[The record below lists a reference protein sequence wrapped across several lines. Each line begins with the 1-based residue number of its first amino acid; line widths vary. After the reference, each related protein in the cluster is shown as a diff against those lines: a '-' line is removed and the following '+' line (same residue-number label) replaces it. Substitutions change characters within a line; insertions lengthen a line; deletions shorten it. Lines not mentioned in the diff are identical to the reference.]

1 MYTKSKNI
9 WYAEDS
15 VLILID
21 YQEEV
26 MDFIH
31 DKDRKLVELNAIT
44 VAKMAVKLGIPVILS
59 TVAVKMGVGTPTIP
73 SLKEALPGIEEIDR
87 TSMDAWEDENLV
99 NAVKATGKKKLVMAG
114 IVTSTCLTFGTL
126 HALSEGYEVMFIE
139 DAVGDKSKEEHENAV
154 RRLIQA
160 GAVPTSSI
168 ALTAEWFRDWAA
180 PIAQHAREIYPP
192 FLIESAKL
200 RGLPLPAWA
209 KENETH

>member
-44 VAKMAVKLGIPVILS
+44 VAKMAVKLGIPVIFS

-73 SLKEALPGIEEIDR
+73 SLKEALSGIEEIDR

-99 NAVKATGKKKLVMAG
+99 NEVKATGKKKLVMAAHLQ
-114 IVTSTCLTFGTL
+114 SF
-126 HALSEGYEVMFIE
+126 
-139 DAVGDKSKEEHENAV
+139 
-154 RRLIQA
+154 Q
-160 GAVPTSSI
+160 
-168 ALTAEWFRDWAA
+168 
-180 PIAQHAREIYPP
+180 
-192 FLIESAKL
+192 
-200 RGLPLPAWA
+200 
-209 KENETH
+209 

>member
-1 MYTKSKNI
+1 MYTKSKYI

-21 YQEEV
+21 FQEEV

-44 VAKMAVKLGIPVILS
+44 VAKMAVKLDIPVILS
-59 TVAVKMGVGTPTIP
+59 TVAVKMGVGTPTIAA
-73 SLKEALPGIEEIDR
+73 LKEALPGIEEIDR
-87 TSMDAWEDENLV
+87 TSMDAWEDETLV

-114 IVTSTCLTFGTL
+114 IVTSTCLTFGAL
-126 HALSEGYEVMFIE
+126 HALSEGYDVMFIE

-168 ALTAEWFRDWAA
+168 ALTAEWFRDWAS

-192 FLIESAKL
+192 FLTESAKL
-200 RGLPLPAWA
+200 RGQPLPAWA
-209 KENETH
+209 KENGA